1 MHGTFEDACVAN
13 CNAGHNTIHEDAD
26 YRNRSS
32 LCHLEL
38 WRGLA
43 SNYSCV
49 AKTFFCNFRLKTIAK
64 YL

>member
-1 MHGTFEDACVAN
+1 MMSFACTDMSVYY
-13 CNAGHNTIHEDAD
+13 GGVMRT

-32 LCHLEL
+32 LCHLEM

-49 AKTFFCNFRLKTIAK
+49 ANFFLQFSFENYCKVSINRE
-64 YL
+64 